1 MIVYLLSVKQLSNM
15 FCEDEVLEAA
25 ARAVVLHEIGRNKEE
40 RKKPRKQRV
49 KKTRINQLLQ
59 IISFFTPS
67 SKSLE
72 DLSYSALN
80 LSTHCTIRISFIF
93 STCT

>member
-1 MIVYLLSVKQLSNM
+1 M

-25 ARAVVLHEIGRNKEE
+25 AWAVVLHEIGRNKEK
-40 RKKPRKQRV
+40 RKKPRKKKRV
-49 KKTRINQLLQ
+49 TKTRINQLLQ
-59 IISFFTPS
+59 IISFVTPS
-67 SKSLE
+67 SKPLE

-93 STCT
+93 STFSIMFLN

>member
-1 MIVYLLSVKQLSNM
+1 M

-25 ARAVVLHEIGRNKEE
+25 ACAVVLHEIGRTRNKGN
-40 RKKPRKQRV
+40 RKKPRKKRV
-49 KKTRINQLLQ
+49 TKTRINQRLQ

-80 LSTHCTIRISFIF
+80 L
-93 STCT
+93 